1 MSENYPQE
9 NFQQKKMDFFVSH
22 KIMYRIG
29 KFTEGQRY
37 TPSQKLLLEF
47 TRKFFPGKDYE
58 NEMVFLGKHFDGF
71 RKYSL

>member
-9 NFQQKKMDFFVSH
+9 NFQQKKMDFLVSH

-29 KFTEGQRY
+29 RFTEGQRY

-47 TRKFFPGKDYE
+47 
-58 NEMVFLGKHFDGF
+58 FLETFSWE
-71 RKYSL
+71 RL